1 MTEDERWMRRCL
13 QLARCGE
20 FGAPPNP
27 MVGAVI
33 VCDGHIIGEGYHVHC
48 GEGHAEVNAF
58 ASVRYPKLL
67 SNACMYVSLEPCA
80 HYGRTPPCA
89 KLIIEKGVKNVV
101 VGTVDPF
108 AKVNGQG
115 LRLLREAGVN
125 VRIGVLEK
133 ECRFLNRR
141 FIISQTHDRPFITLK
156 WAQSADGFLAPR
168 IAAKPPIFVSTPQTL
183 IRVHHLRACHQ
194 AILIGRRTAQLD
206 NPSITLRYWA
216 GKQPLRV
223 VFDRNGVLKS
233 SLHIF
238 DGQAPTLIIGETD
251 SEERQRLGSYDFL
264 PIDYSRS
271 VLPQVLKELKVQ
283 GVQSLLVEGGRQLLQ
298 SFIDENLWDET
309 HIEVGRS
316 NFKEGLPA
324 PIVPPGLEAVSE
336 SFFDHIIL
344 HNQNYTF

>member
-20 FGAPPNP
+20 IGAPPNP

-33 VCDGHIIGEGYHVHC
+33 VCDGRIIGEGYHVHC

-58 ASVRYPKLL
+58 ASVHDPELL
-67 SNACMYVSLEPCA
+67 SRACMYVSLEPCA

-89 KLIIEKGVKNVV
+89 KLIIEKGIKNVV

-115 LRLLREAGVN
+115 IRMLREAGVN

-133 ECRFLNRR
+133 ECRLLNKR

-168 IAAKPPIFVSTPQTL
+168 ITASSPIFISTPQTL
-183 IRVHHLRACHQ
+183 VHVHHLRACHQ
-194 AILIGRRTAQLD
+194 AILVGRRTAQLD
-206 NPSITLRYWA
+206 NPSLTLRYWA
-216 GKQPLRV
+216 GKSPLRV
-223 VFDRNGVLKS
+223 VLDRNGVLES

-238 DGQAPTLIIGETD
+238 DGQVPTLVIGKTD
-251 SEERQRLGSYDFL
+251 SEERQSLGTYDFL
-264 PIDYSRS
+264 PIDYSRP
-271 VLPQVLKELKVQ
+271 VLPQVLKELKVR

-309 HIEVGRS
+309 HIEVGCS

-324 PIVPPGLEAVSE
+324 PVIPPGLGAVSE
-336 SFFDHIIL
+336 SVFDHKIFQ
-344 HNQNYTF
+344 NQNYTF